1 MCSCSRPPMHARAGA
16 TQILAILLPVS
27 AFVAMGFEH
36 SVANMFLLPQVSVR
50 PSARRSHRPRQR
62 NGHTSIPPCA
72 ARQTLASTTDSCM
85 WRALRL
91 ARARA
96 RGNDRTQGML
106 HGAPITF
113 ADMMLKNIIP
123 VTLGNI
129 VGAGLFVAGIHAV
142 AYNTYN

>member
-72 ARQTLASTTDSCM
+72 ARQTLARSTASCM

-129 VGAGLFVAGIHAV
+129 VGAGLFVAGIHAI